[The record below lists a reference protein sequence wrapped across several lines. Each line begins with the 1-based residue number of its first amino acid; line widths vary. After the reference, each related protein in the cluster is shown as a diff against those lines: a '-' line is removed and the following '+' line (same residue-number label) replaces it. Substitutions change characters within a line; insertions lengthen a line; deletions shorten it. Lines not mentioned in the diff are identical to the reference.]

1 MGYKTP
7 SQSSYDDAVNKYLQS
22 GKSSTTRGFEEVK
35 NTGKLHPLVDP
46 AGFGVIRRSLI
57 RLDPLPNGLFVVT
70 VGRPVALETRLD
82 STGSMGGNVEIAIK
96 VLPHTCDLGIKMLP
110 GCDLQ
115 LATGIFGDCLDNF
128 VLCRPQFEMTSEKLV
143 EQLTLMV
150 PEGNGHGN
158 HGEDPQYGLFGAAYL
173 TASYNNR
180 IGLKD
185 YDFTI
190 SDEPAREYLDEREL
204 KRVFGSEVFEKLTEN
219 GFKIDHRDLP
229 STKEVVRDLL
239 KRTHGFF
246 LEAGQQ
252 YSNTHSFW
260 VDMFGAERVVVLPDI
275 EILPHVQ
282 AVIVGL
288 TEGTLG
294 MCEVIDFL
302 TENQVGKEKARLIAR
317 SVSNIPIGAQAELRK
332 KVESEHRLPQKGD
345 LFRAKTDLWPIDPS
359 EVPQDE
365 TEGAPDGSNPS
376 QGDITWL

>member
-1 MGYKTP
+1 
-7 SQSSYDDAVNKYLQS
+7 
-22 GKSSTTRGFEEVK
+22 
-35 NTGKLHPLVDP
+35 
-46 AGFGVIRRSLI
+46 
-57 RLDPLPNGLFVVT
+57 
-70 VGRPVALETRLD
+70 
-82 STGSMGGNVEIAIK
+82 
-96 VLPHTCDLGIKMLP
+96 
-110 GCDLQ
+110 
-115 LATGIFGDCLDNF
+115 
-128 VLCRPQFEMTSEKLV
+128 MTSEKLV

-180 IGLKD
+180 LGLKD

-204 KRVFGSEVFEKLTEN
+204 KRVFGPEVFEKLTEN

-229 STKEVVRDLL
+229 STKEVVQDLL

-260 VDMFGAERVVVLPDI
+260 VDMFGAERVVVLPDVA
-275 EILPHVQ
+275 ILPHVQ

-288 TEGTLG
+288 TEGVLS
-294 MCEVIDFL
+294 MCEVVDFL
-302 TENQVGKEKARLIAR
+302 TENKVSKEEARLIAR

-332 KVESEHRLPQKGD
+332 KVELEHRLPQKGD

-359 EVPQDE
+359 EIPQDE
-365 TEGAPDGSNPS
+365 GGDNSTSSNPA
-376 QGDITWL
+376 QGNIHWL